1 MTIKKITGNDPNRQ
15 YYEITR
21 VHTGK
26 KEIVSVH
33 NKNAE
38 KYEALRNKY
47 EAQYIDK
54 NGKRTNL
61 SQKFKSFTAIGS
73 ILGTITGAVLGQLLR
88 KTTLQK
94 AFIIPVSGII
104 GGLLGGDIATHN
116 IDRMSITTL
125 RMERTEKSD

>member
-1 MTIKKITGNDPNRQ
+1 MTIKKIIGPDTNRQ

-26 KEIVSVH
+26 KEIVSVQ

-38 KYEALRNKY
+38 KYETLRNKY

-54 NGKRTNL
+54 NGKLTNL
-61 SQKFKSFTAIGS
+61 SQKFKTFTTIGTL
-73 ILGTITGAVLGQLLR
+73 LGTITGAVLGQLWR

-104 GGLLGGDIATHN
+104 GGILGGDIASHN
-116 IDRMSITTL
+116 MDRMSIKTL
-125 RMERTEKSD
+125 RMERTEKLD